1 MSPHRVGRSE
11 REMDVTKWQ
20 QTKTQKQ
27 YEGRART
34 LASEFRIVSMET
46 HQAATLKRDVV
57 TAEVANGR

>member
-1 MSPHRVGRSE
+1 
-11 REMDVTKWQ
+11 MDVTKWQ

>member
-1 MSPHRVGRSE
+1 MSSHGVERSE

-34 LASEFRIVSMET
+34 LASEFRIVSMEMR
-46 HQAATLKRDVV
+46 QVATLKRDVI